1 MLSAQKRIIRNSVI
15 LAGVFLMIVAGCD
28 RAARHKVLT
37 FFFEGVPPLDSN
49 RQAAGTQTVAEESP
63 ALAAA
68 NQKAVR
74 IDRQTGA
81 SRHEPSK
88 DCYQCHMKQGGWN
101 QERLAEPL
109 PELCYSCHTNYSAAG
124 GYLHGPVAV
133 GECLFCHDAHQSKYL
148 HLQKTPQ
155 PQLCYQCHLPEDL
168 ESVAQHQNVERQICT
183 ECHDPHIG
191 STRNFLKS
199 QVKLQDASNFVDLTK

>member
-1 MLSAQKRIIRNSVI
+1 MAYVLSAQKRIIRDAVI

-37 FFFEGVPPLDSN
+37 FFFEGVPPLDSKP
-49 RQAAGTQTVAEESP
+49 QAAGTQTIAEESEVT
-63 ALAAA
+63 AA
-68 NQKAVR
+68 NQKAAV

-81 SRHEPSK
+81 SKHEPSK

-101 QERLAEPL
+101 QERLAESL
-109 PELCYSCHTNYSAAG
+109 PDLCYSCHTNYSAAG
-124 GYLHGPVAV
+124 GYLHGPLAV

-168 ESVAQHQNVERQICT
+168 ESVAQHQDVKRQICT
-183 ECHDPHIG
+183 ECHNPHVG

-199 QVKLQDASNFVDLTK
+199 